1 MIAMTR
7 EANRSGAV
15 GSTSG
20 MEAYDKY
27 IDSLYATFIKK
38 RPLNDTSTRS
48 AYVYVAL
55 GKAVRPSDLSDENLI
70 PFFSSLSPEERRGL
84 FNMVFSLESPKL
96 HYLTFKALQEKLNV
110 SSKERSYYSIHDAY
124 CYALSLISRLFY
136 RTFTRDYF
144 HSYSLFVA
152 DFVSISEALGL
163 PTQDF
168 SDLVQDLSPT
178 KQKIQ
183 EELEGELF
191 FYPRRINGSWKLVRH
206 GDFVSMAPKEEGDI
220 PKFFYPSVS
229 II

>member
-7 EANRSGAV
+7 EANRSGVV
-15 GSTSG
+15 GFTSG
-20 MEAYDKY
+20 TEVYDRY
-27 IDSLYATFIKK
+27 IDSLYASFIKK

-70 PFFSSLSPEERRGL
+70 PFFSSLSPEERRNL
-84 FNMVFSLESPKL
+84 FNMIFSLESPKL

-110 SSKERSYYSIHDAY
+110 SSKERFYYSIHDAY

-144 HSYSLFVA
+144 QSYSLFVA
-152 DFVSISEALGL
+152 DFISISEVLSL

-168 SDLVQDLSPT
+168 SDLVQELSPT

-229 II
+229 MI